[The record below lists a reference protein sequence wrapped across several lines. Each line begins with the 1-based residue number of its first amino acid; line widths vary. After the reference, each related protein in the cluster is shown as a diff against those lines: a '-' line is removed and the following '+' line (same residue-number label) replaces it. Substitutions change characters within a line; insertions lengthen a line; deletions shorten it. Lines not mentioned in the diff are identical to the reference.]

1 MFEKFGFRDVCYNV
15 WRYKFIFIA
24 VELVIVGLI
33 LKNYLIMPSSE
44 KISQGEND
52 QFLTSISYVVENADG
67 SPRKYDNTS
76 EANKLI
82 VSYVALLKT
91 DLCNEYVSK
100 KVLKSYSEKDLSECL
115 VENSENKEKL
125 KNNKFLNS
133 IAKSVK
139 VEQLEGSSL
148 INISVVSSKK
158 DIGSKIINAYE
169 EFLSENII
177 NEKTGLILKT
187 IGMNQNSSV
196 SEENQGA
203 KVSKTF
209 IIKKLFIYSV
219 LAMTILAII
228 VCFKVLFYPTLN
240 RKSDFACYNIP
251 VISEIPSRLFK
262 EKN

>member
-1 MFEKFGFRDVCYNV
+1 MFEKFGFKDVCYNI
-15 WRYKFIFIA
+15 WKYKFIFIV

-33 LKNYLIMPSSE
+33 LKNYLITPSSE
-44 KISQGEND
+44 KNLQQQND

-67 SPRKYDNTS
+67 TPRKYDNTS

-91 DLCNEYVSK
+91 DLCNDYISK
-100 KVLKSYSEKDLSECL
+100 KVLEVYKEKDLNEFL
-115 VENSENKEKL
+115 VENSENKEKN

-139 VEQLEGSSL
+139 VEQLENSSL
-148 INISVVSSKK
+148 INISVESLKK
-158 DIGSKIINAYE
+158 DLGEKIISAYK
-169 EFLSENII
+169 EFLSENVI
-177 NEKTGLILKT
+177 NEKTGLNLKLL
-187 IGMNQNSSV
+187 GLNQNSTA
-196 SEENQGA
+196 SEKQTV

-219 LAMTILAII
+219 LAMTILAVI

-240 RKSDFACYNIP
+240 RKSDFADYNVP